1 MMDLNE
7 FAEYIKDNIE
17 NYLMQYDIE
26 KIDINR
32 VEKTNGVMRTGL
44 VVLPA
49 GERISPSIYL
59 ESFYAEYENGADIE
73 SILQEISSEY
83 MDAHKLMLHNDIG
96 MLADNMDASG
106 LFLKVVNY
114 SRNRER
120 LQNVVYE
127 RYMDL
132 ALEVRMLFGSN
143 EDGIASA
150 SVTYELLE
158 RLDMSRKEAFER
170 ARENTPELFPI
181 QFDKLSSILRYEG
194 VIDEEI
200 ENMEDMMPPVYVLTN
215 MQNVNGAIYIA
226 YEDVI
231 AKIMQEN
238 HISEDMYILPSSVH
252 ELLLI
257 PAGDETDARQLQMM
271 VQDVNRCA
279 VSQEDYLSDNVY
291 RYNAAEREILQVTD
305 VEKEQIRE
313 DDRGME

>member
-7 FAEYIKDNIE
+7 FAEYVRDNIG
-17 NYLMQYDIE
+17 NYLMSFDIE

-32 VEKTNGVMRTGL
+32 VEKTNGVMLTGL
-44 VVLPA
+44 VVVPVE
-49 GERISPSIYL
+49 ERISPSIYL
-59 ESFYAEYENGADIE
+59 ENFYAEYEMGVDME
-73 SILQEISSEY
+73 SILQKISNEY
-83 MDAHKLMLHNDIG
+83 MEAHELMLQNDFNR
-96 MLADNMDASG
+96 LADNIDASG
-106 LFLKVVNY
+106 LFLKAVNY
-114 SRNRER
+114 SRNKER

-143 EDGIASA
+143 EDGVASA
-150 SVTYELLE
+150 SVTYELLD
-158 RLDMSRKEAFER
+158 RLDMSRKEVIER
-170 ARENTPELFPI
+170 ARENTPELFPT
-181 QFDKLSSILRYEG
+181 QFDKLSSILKNRG
-194 VIDEEI
+194 MIDVEI
-200 ENMEDMMPPVYVLTN
+200 EGMEDMMPSVYVLTN

-238 HISEDMYILPSSVH
+238 HINEDMYILPSSVH

-257 PAGDETDARQLQMM
+257 PAEGETDARQLQMM

-279 VSQEDYLSDNVY
+279 VSKEDYLSDNVY

-313 DDRGME
+313 DDRGR

>member
-17 NYLMQYDIE
+17 NYLIQYDIE
-26 KIDINR
+26 KIDINH

-59 ESFYAEYENGADIE
+59 ESFYAEYENGVDME

-150 SVTYELLE
+150 SVTYEFLE

-170 ARENTPELFPI
+170 ARENTPELFPV
-181 QFDKLSSILRYEG
+181 QFDKLSSILSNKG
-194 VIDEEI
+194 MIDEEI
-200 ENMEDMMPPVYVLTN
+200 KDMEDMMPPVYVLSN

-238 HISEDMYILPSSVH
+238 HINEDMYILPSSVH

-271 VQDVNRCA
+271 VQDVNRCGA

-291 RYNAAEREILQVTD
+291 RYNAAEREILQVTN
-305 VEKEQIRE
+305 VEKEQDRE
-313 DDRGME
+313 DRC